1 MNRSWIVKAASV
13 LVIGAALT
21 TGSRTVAAEPTAESH
36 LAIAYEVLACSAY
49 ADAMP
54 QLLRAAEAGSAE
66 AQEIVGWLYLA
77 GDAVDGGVPRDE
89 SQALRWLR
97 HAAETGRAEAQQLLV
112 ALELGAQGTGAPVLS
127 TRSGIPGDGG

>member
-1 MNRSWIVKAASV
+1 MNRSRIFTAVLALASGAV
-13 LVIGAALT
+13 LATA
-21 TGSRTVAAEPTAESH
+21 SRTVAAEPTAEAL
-36 LAIAYEVLACSAY
+36 LARAYETLACSAY

-77 GDAVDGGVPRDE
+77 GETVDGGIARDE

-97 HAAETGRAEAQQLLV
+97 HAAEAGRPDAQQRLV
-112 ALELGAQGTGAPVLS
+112 ALELEALRGGRPALAQRS
-127 TRSGIPGDGG
+127 TLLREGE